1 MRGGPDLR
9 RELQRIQA
17 PDQLD
22 AQRRAWSLARA
33 AFEAREPLSWER
45 RHRGALLA
53 AAAAVVLLAAVISP
67 PGRALVGS
75 VRDAVTDESPP
86 SSPALTSLPARG
98 PLLVNSKTGP
108 WIVQPDG
115 SKRRLGDW
123 WEGAWSPNAEFAVVT
138 RQRELAAVDP
148 DGGIRWS
155 LARTGLVRGARWSS
169 EVNPRDTR
177 IAYLNRRSLRVVGGN
192 GKGDQT
198 LRRVV
203 GATAPA
209 WRPDAFELAFS
220 TVDGRIEL
228 VDAETAKTVW
238 RTVPGEVPKQLVWS
252 EDGERLLVLGDQSL
266 RVLTANG
273 RKLFS
278 LRLPVGPSGVV
289 FVRDSH
295 RFVIVRYSPATGRSD
310 LVLLQAEADP
320 GEARFLYSAPGEFG
334 SLAMSPNGNWL
345 LVGWVNADQ
354 WLFLRLTAARVQA
367 VSNISRQF
375 GVSTASEP
383 IVKAFPTSVSWCCP
397 ASP

>member
-1 MRGGPDLR
+1 MRSEPDLR

-17 PDQLD
+17 PDELD

-33 AFEAREPLSWER
+33 AFETREPQSWER
-45 RHRGALLA
+45 RHRGALLL
-53 AAAAVVLLAAVISP
+53 AAAAVVVVAAVISP

-75 VRDAVTDESPP
+75 VHDAVTDESPP
-86 SSPALTSLPARG
+86 PKPALTSLPAPG
-98 PLLVNSKTGP
+98 PLLVNSKNGP
-108 WIVQPDG
+108 WIVQLDG
-115 SKRRLGDW
+115 SKRRLAGW
-123 WEGAWSPNAEFAVVT
+123 WQGAWSPNAEFAVVT

-148 DGGIRWS
+148 DGGVRWS
-155 LARTGLVRGARWSS
+155 IARTGSVRGARWSS

-177 IAYLNRRSLRVVGGN
+177 IAYLNRRTLRLVGGN
-192 GKGDQT
+192 GKGDRE
-198 LRRVV
+198 LRKAV

-228 VDAETAKTVW
+228 VDAETGKTVW
-238 RTVPGEVPKQLVWS
+238 RTVPGEVPTQLAWS
-252 EDGERLLVLGDQSL
+252 EDGQRLLALGERSL
-266 RVLTANG
+266 RVLDATG
-273 RKLFS
+273 KKLWS
-278 LRLPVGPSGVV
+278 IGLPVGPSGVV

-295 RFVIVRYSPATGRSD
+295 RFVMVRYSPATGRSD
-310 LVLLQAEADP
+310 LVLLQAESDP
-320 GEARFLYSAPGEFG
+320 GEARFLYSAPGDFG

-367 VSNISRQF
+367 VSNISQQF
-375 GVSTASEP
+375 GVSTAGKP
-383 IVKAFPTSVSWCCP
+383 IAKAFPTSVSWCCP

>member
-17 PDQLD
+17 PDELD

-33 AFEAREPLSWER
+33 AFQAREPLSWER

-53 AAAAVVLLAAVISP
+53 AAAAVVLVAAVISP

-108 WIVQPDG
+108 WIVQLDG
-115 SKRRLGDW
+115 SKRRLAGW
-123 WEGAWSPNAEFAVVT
+123 WAGAWSPNAEFAVVT
-138 RQRELAAVDP
+138 RQRELAAVDL

-155 LARTGLVRGARWSS
+155 VARTGIVRGARWSS

-177 IAYLNRRSLRVVGGN
+177 IAYLNRRSLRIVGGN
-192 GKGDQT
+192 GKGDKE

-203 GATAPA
+203 AVTAPA
-209 WRPDAFELAFS
+209 WRPEAFELAFS

-228 VDAETAKTVW
+228 VDAETSKTVW

-295 RFVIVRYSPATGRSD
+295 RFVMVRYSPATGRSD
-310 LVLLQAEADP
+310 LVLLQAEVDP

-334 SLAMSPNGNWL
+334 SLAMSPNGKWL

-367 VSNISRQF
+367 VSNISQQF
-375 GVSTASEP
+375 GVSTAGKP
-383 IVKAFPTSVSWCCP
+383 ISKAFPTSVSWCCP

>member
-1 MRGGPDLR
+1 MKRGPDLR
-9 RELQRIQA
+9 RELQQIQA
-17 PDQLD
+17 PDELD

-33 AFEAREPLSWER
+33 AFDAREPMSWER

-53 AAAAVVLLAAVISP
+53 AAAAVVLVAAVISP

-86 SSPALTSLPARG
+86 SSPALISLPARG
-98 PLLVNSKTGP
+98 PLLVNSKSGP
-108 WIVQPDG
+108 WIVQRDG

-123 WEGAWSPNAEFAVVT
+123 WEGAWSPNAEFAGVT
-138 RQRELAAVDP
+138 RQHELAALNL
-148 DGGIRWS
+148 DGSIEWS
-155 LARTGLVRGARWSS
+155 IARAGLVRGARWSS
-169 EVNPRDTR
+169 EVNTRDTR
-177 IAYLNRRSLRVVGGN
+177 IAYLNGRALRIVGGN
-192 GKGDQT
+192 GQGDKE
-198 LRRVV
+198 LRRRV
-203 GATAPA
+203 GVSAPS
-209 WRPDAFELAFS
+209 WRPGEFEVAFS

-228 VDAETAKTVW
+228 VDTETGRTIW
-238 RTVPGEVPKQLVWS
+238 RTVPGEIPKQLVWS
-252 EDGERLLVLGDQSL
+252 EDGERLLALGDQSL

-295 RFVIVRYSPATGRSD
+295 RFVMVRYSPATGRSD
-310 LVLLQAEADP
+310 LVLLQAEVDP

-367 VSNISRQF
+367 VSNISQQF
-375 GVSTASEP
+375 GVSTEGKP
-383 IVKAFPTSVSWCCP
+383 ISKAFPTSVSWCCP